1 MPTELVMER
10 TGQNINISKPQTLN
24 QNHLVLFTL
33 EMRKMK
39 LKLIGQG
46 FLERRFV
53 MRLELHLR
61 YMLVI

>member
-10 TGQNINISKPQTLN
+10 TGQNITISKPQTLN